1 MNTDKISSILLF
13 VFAVGVLLSPS
24 DEALALK
31 SSPYSPPLNVHPAPR
46 PTQEWIDRSFYKW
59 RTLDIVKGFVEN
71 GLEVEDAKPAYSI
84 SPIAPRESTL
94 FLMPS
99 VGKNVGGYV
108 SSYNSADDLR
118 EMKKYYERLNKDPEA
133 PAWRVFEKDNIL
145 VLISGRVSEE
155 KAKKYEKVLNEID

>member
-1 MNTDKISSILLF
+1 MAKLPT
-13 VFAVGVLLSPS
+13 VCFA
-24 DEALALK
+24 
-31 SSPYSPPLNVHPAPR
+31 
-46 PTQEWIDRSFYKW
+46 
-59 RTLDIVKGFVEN
+59 
-71 GLEVEDAKPAYSI
+71 VEDAKPAYSI

-145 VLISGRVSEE
+145 VLISGRASEE
-155 KAKKYEKVLNEID
+155 KAKQYEKVLNEID